1 MALIFAFKPV
11 APLTLHSRLLLKH
24 RFGIPVVAFLALATA
39 LNALDG
45 DASQGNE
52 LFDEQCAQ
60 CHNAYSE
67 EVKKGP
73 ALKFL
78 FLKDRLES
86 DGRTV
91 TEANVWDKIEK
102 GGNGMPPFRNAFSDK
117 DKADLLAFLKKL

>member
-1 MALIFAFKPV
+1 MLPKHTFW
-11 APLTLHSRLLLKH
+11 LT
-24 RFGIPVVAFLALATA
+24 VLAILATSAA

-78 FLKDRLES
+78 FLKDKLES
-86 DGRTV
+86 DGRPV